1 MLGTPLIAFSIGA
14 ATVCSSVSADAPG
27 YTACTV
33 TTGGAI
39 SGYCAI
45 GSVRIAARPAST
57 RNMEITA
64 AKIGRS
70 MKKRENMEVSSVR
83 YALGA
88 DLASAGGAAPGAAGA
103 PGVAPGA
110 PAGAPPSLIG
120 APGRSFATPST
131 ITASPG
137 FKPLSTI
144 HRFAP
149 SCTTHSPSV
158 TGRTPATSLPSLS
171 FSAT

>member
-1 MLGTPLIAFSIGA
+1 MFGTPLIAFSSGA

-27 YTACTV
+27 YTAFTD

-70 MKKRENMEVSSVR
+70 MKKRENMSFR
-83 YALGA
+83 LYALGA
-88 DLASAGGAAPGAAGA
+88 DLASLGGAAGGAPGAPGAFGAAPGAAG
-103 PGVAPGA
+103 GA
-110 PAGAPPSLIG
+110 PPPSLIG
-120 APGRSFATPST
+120 APGR
-131 ITASPG
+131 
-137 FKPLSTI
+137 
-144 HRFAP
+144 
-149 SCTTHSPSV
+149 
-158 TGRTPATSLPSLS
+158 
-171 FSAT
+171 